1 MKPAKQKPR
10 TYIRGMERLEMVTR
24 DIEDLDRAVRQAL
37 PASDR
42 RLRIAAVGE
51 PRRDVGDILGPETRA
66 RAQQDERWA
75 EARRCVRDILPEHA
89 RVHGELFLD
98 QRGDLRSRGARVE
111 VNDGVDDRVREGD
124 VVNRARGVDE
134 EDPIDLDPATCQLK
148 GNFICSDATK
158 GPP

>member
-1 MKPAKQKPR
+1 VALVVEHGMSAISLGQKLALERSRTSGGQRLAVACGTYFPA
-10 TYIRGMERLEMVTR
+10 
-24 DIEDLDRAVRQAL
+24 
-37 PASDR
+37 
-42 RLRIAAVGE
+42 
-51 PRRDVGDILGPETRA
+51 
-66 RAQQDERWA
+66 
-75 EARRCVRDILPEHA
+75 EHA

-111 VNDGVDDRVREGD
+111 VNDGVDERVREGD

-148 GNFICSDATK
+148 GNFICGDATK